1 MCTPLAAAAAAAAC
15 AWEDFLRLPP
25 DELLPPP
32 LLLLELVGAEVGV
45 DWAKF
50 CAALADVEGLA

>member
-1 MCTPLAAAAAAAAC
+1 LAAAAAAAAW

-25 DELLPPP
+25 PEELLPP
-32 LLLLELVGAEVGV
+32 LLLLLLVGAEVGV
-45 DWAKF
+45 FWARF